1 MNQALLPVG
10 VLLNYFILF
19 AHIAV
24 LAEDRR
30 ITLNTRVDEIAV
42 SYDSNEG
49 HYDIDISP
57 YNCASD
63 LQMIQV
69 YNAPVASGG
78 TGRLCS

>member
-10 VLLNYFILF
+10 ILLNYFILCT
-19 AHIAV
+19 HIAV

-69 YNAPVASGG
+69 YFQIDLTFIEA
-78 TGRLCS
+78 

>member
-10 VLLNYFILF
+10 VLFNYFILCT
-19 AHIAV
+19 HITV

-49 HYDIDISP
+49 HYDIDITP

-78 TGRLCS
+78 TGMLCS

>member
-1 MNQALLPVG
+1 M
-10 VLLNYFILF
+10 
-19 AHIAV
+19 
-24 LAEDRR
+24 AEDRR
-30 ITLNTRVDEIAV
+30 IALNTRVDEIAV

-78 TGRLCS
+78 TGTFIDIPQYIWLCY